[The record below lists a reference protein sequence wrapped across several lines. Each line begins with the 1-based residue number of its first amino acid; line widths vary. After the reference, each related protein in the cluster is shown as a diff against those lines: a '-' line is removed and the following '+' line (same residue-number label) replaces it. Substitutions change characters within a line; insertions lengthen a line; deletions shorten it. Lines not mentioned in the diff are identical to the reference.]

1 MNAPFFA
8 PFISDQLPIEN
19 KKALPNND
27 KAFS

>member
-1 MNAPFFA
+1 MLPFFA
-8 PFISDQLPIEN
+8 PFIPDQVPIEN

>member
-1 MNAPFFA
+1 MLPFFA
-8 PFISDQLPIEN
+8 LFIPDQLPIEN

>member
-1 MNAPFFA
+1 MLSFFA
-8 PFISDQLPIEN
+8 LFIPDQLPIEN